1 MSILF
6 AIVTLMGEISLL
18 CERDLGELMLWTLSG
33 FLSTTFVLHLL
44 IAYFFW
50 VVFANG
56 CRLRDPKFNF
66 VTIN

>member
-33 FLSTTFVLHLL
+33 FDS
-44 IAYFFW
+44 IFFL
-50 VVFANG
+50 G
-56 CRLRDPKFNF
+56 RLCQWM
-66 VTIN
+66 